1 MLSAALPVVASG
13 AYVRV
18 RGPRV
23 YTPPPVMARARA
35 RVPEEVESEREREGR
50 IYKSI
55 ERRASLSRDKE

>member
-23 YTPPPVMARARA
+23 YTPLPVMARA